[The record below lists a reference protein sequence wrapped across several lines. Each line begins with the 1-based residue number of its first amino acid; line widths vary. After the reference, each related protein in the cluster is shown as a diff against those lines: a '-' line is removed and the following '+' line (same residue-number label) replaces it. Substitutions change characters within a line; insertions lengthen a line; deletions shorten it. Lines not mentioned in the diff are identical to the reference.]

1 MDEVQLFSV
10 GLYRAILRG
19 DASIAKYCLSCVW
32 KADGGKAYLEWRLP
46 LITCKTNFYLIDKVL
61 EVTKDGLT
69 GASAWQIVYALA
81 SLPKARDAF
90 ALALMAHD
98 KTLLPSKTPFEVSV
112 FLNPDL
118 QWNDLAVPDLLFEKT
133 ATKLEALIYLSASFL
148 KKVRTPVD
156 YELETPQQ
164 VPAPSEL
171 PNWVFLTE
179 DLIEVT
185 INRAL
190 SKLVFDIMVH
200 DYCEVEEKEYSIYAP
215 SVTDNILWPMLLE
228 RMCNRLSVT
237 YKDCRIVWEG
247 INSEYKRGSGTMAE
261 EDRGGGESGELQAT
275 LSQDAQETLPDKEEH
290 VPRRR
295 RGRETSKV

>member
-1 MDEVQLFSV
+1 MDAKLSMAMDV
-10 GLYRAILRG
+10 GYI
-19 DASIAKYCLSCVW
+19 
-32 KADGGKAYLEWRLP
+32 P
-46 LITCKTNFYLIDKVL
+46 
-61 EVTKDGLT
+61 
-69 GASAWQIVYALA
+69 
-81 SLPKARDAF
+81 
-90 ALALMAHD
+90 
-98 KTLLPSKTPFEVSV
+98 
-112 FLNPDL
+112 
-118 QWNDLAVPDLLFEKT
+118 
-133 ATKLEALIYLSASFL
+133 
-148 KKVRTPVD
+148 